1 MIRVLIADDQ
11 ALVRTGFRVILDAE
25 PDLEVV
31 GEAAD
36 GRETVELM
44 QAKRPEVVLMDIRMP
59 NLDGIEATRRLTA
72 LPRPPRVLMLTT
84 FDLDEYVYEAL
95 RAGASGFLLKDAGA
109 DELLHAVRVVAAGEA
124 LLSPSITRRLI
135 ADYVRRPPASV
146 QPAALDR
153 LTPRELE
160 VLRLVACGL
169 SNGEIAR
176 ELVLG
181 DATIKTHVAR
191 IFQKLDLHDR
201 VQAVLLAYET
211 GLVTPGGAATATPPA
226 TAQRNARDPANRQ
239 VATGDRSG

>member
-1 MIRVLIADDQ
+1 MIRVVIADDQ

-25 PDLEVV
+25 SDLDVV
-31 GEAAD
+31 GEAGD
-36 GRETVELM
+36 GRETIERVH
-44 QAKRPEVVLMDIRMP
+44 ARRPDVVLMDIRMP

-72 LPRPPRVLMLTT
+72 LPQPPRVLMLTT

-109 DELLHAVRVVAAGEA
+109 DELLHAVRVVAAGDA

-135 ADYVRRPPASV
+135 ADYAHRPPPSE
-146 QPAALDR
+146 QPATLAE

-160 VLRLVACGL
+160 VLRLVARGL
-169 SNGEIAR
+169 SNADIAR

-181 DATIKTHVAR
+181 DATVKTHVAR

-201 VQAVLLAYET
+201 AQAVVLAYES
-211 GLVTPGGAATATPPA
+211 GLVTPGGT
-226 TAQRNARDPANRQ
+226 RQ
-239 VATGDRSG
+239 ASASPDT